1 MKPNPT
7 LPKVKIRGMEISV
20 QLTHQPVLVFSSD
33 LPARRHIQ
41 DCGYSEKGWLW
52 CAFQE
57 ALLNQKVKLA
67 NPLAVFEAIWEKLQS
82 ERPSRNGNCPSL
94 CDG

>member
-7 LPKVKIRGMEISV
+7 LRRVKIRGMEISV
-20 QLTHQPVLVFSSD
+20 QLSLRPVLVFSSD

-41 DCGYSEKGWLW
+41 DRGYSEKGWWW

-57 ALLNQKVKLA
+57 ALENQEMKLA
-67 NPLAVFEAIWEKLQS
+67 DPLAVFEAIWKKTPTS
-82 ERPSRNGNCPSL
+82 VIS
-94 CDG
+94 

>member
-7 LPKVKIRGMEISV
+7 LRRVQIRGMEIFV
-20 QLTHQPVLVFSSD
+20 QLSHQPVLVFSSD

-41 DCGYSEKGWLW
+41 DRGYSEKGWLW

-57 ALLNQKVKLA
+57 ALENQEMKLA
-67 NPLAVFEAIWEKLQS
+67 DPIAIFELIWEKVRAS
-82 ERPSRNGNCPSL
+82 
-94 CDG
+94 